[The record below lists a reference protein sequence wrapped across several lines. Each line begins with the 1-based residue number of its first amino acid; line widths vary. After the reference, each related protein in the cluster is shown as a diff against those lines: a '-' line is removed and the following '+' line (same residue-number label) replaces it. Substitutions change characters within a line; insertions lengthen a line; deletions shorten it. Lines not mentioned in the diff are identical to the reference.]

1 MANTSGIYSEHYNDT
16 FPTMLRQ
23 FMQKHPA
30 TGERTTQAVLGKA
43 VGVRPQTI
51 SQYSIGETAPA
62 PSTLLKIAE
71 YFGVTADYLL
81 TGTEV
86 ENKPV
91 QEILGLSQQTCD
103 CLKLVKEGYFEDTPV
118 MLPALDMLL
127 SNKDFY
133 LAMENALHWYS
144 EKQGANEQ
152 YQEYCDWKAAQY
164 MTGFFMEFFNRNLES
179 IHQHIREMEGADDG
193 KHPQEG

>member
-103 CLKLVKEGYFEDTPV
+103 CLKLVRDGYYEDTPV
-118 MLPALDMLL
+118 MLPALDRMLAD
-127 SNKDFY
+127 KDFY

>member
-164 MTGFFMEFFNRNLES
+164 MTGFFMEFSNRNLES